1 VANANGWDVHPVN
14 SNDAENLYTV
24 FAENQ
29 RGPVIILHKNA
40 VCVHFHVEQR
50 YPDTVLFLN
59 NFVKHMSEKIYV
71 EKGRLDVP
79 LGSVATATFSKPSV
93 KMTGLTQSKGQRFLN
108 YDVAKHSGMAVS
120 KRSGPVLVHN
130 NATTAHTLKIKREV
144 SVSSGSSD
152 ESSYSFLLNASGG
165 RSESKQPLHT
175 SPAVLTQVLTSP
187 GRNSDLQP
195 VSATDWANVAWT
207 QAEIREFFHPGY
219 PLEMMRN
226 RPKTQSRSRLT
237 LTPSSSKV
245 RFLFTP
251 FSYCRYK
258 EFPTPQADTMTS
270 TTSLRSDGAPFIE
283 LERVHLQEAQRMK
296 TKWLKDS
303 GFQTVFRPTSRTEV
317 GSPIETEPVSHVSRH
332 RFREIS
338 KSKWRAGDFRK

>member
-1 VANANGWDVHPVN
+1 VHPVN

-40 VCVHFHVEQR
+40 VCVHFHVEQK

-79 LGSVATATFSKPSV
+79 LSTVATATYSKPSV
-93 KMTGLTQSKGQRFLN
+93 KTTGLTQAKGARFLN
-108 YDVAKHSGMAVS
+108 YDVAKHSGYAVS
-120 KRSGPVLVHN
+120 KRSGPVLVQN
-130 NATTAHTLKIKREV
+130 NATTAHTLKKRREA
-144 SVSSGSSD
+144 SHSSGSSD
-152 ESSYSFLLNASGG
+152 ESSYSFMLNASGG
-165 RSESKQPLHT
+165 RSDSRNTIPVVPPIQ
-175 SPAVLTQVLTSP
+175 SPILTSQIK
-187 GRNSDLQP
+187 GSDMQP
-195 VSATDWANVAWT
+195 ASAMDWHNVAWT

-226 RPKTQSRSRLT
+226 RPKTQAKTRQT
-237 LTPSSSKV
+237 LTPTSSKV
-245 RFLFTP
+245 RFMFTP

-258 EFPTPQADTMTS
+258 EFPTPQMDTMTS
-270 TTSLRSDGAPFIE
+270 TTSLRSEGAPFIE
-283 LERVHLQEAQRMK
+283 AERIQLREARSMK
-296 TKWLKDS
+296 TKWLKDT

-317 GSPIETEPVSHVSRH
+317 ASPIETEPISHVSRH

-338 KSKWRAGDFRK
+338 KSKWRAGDFKK